1 MRGRKLLSIFAL
13 FVLVIGIAAC
23 DSGGGNNNGG
33 GPTPP
38 PPTQPP
44 PNNACNA
51 PTLNTPYLTDDMEEF
66 FVFTS
71 STSDLS
77 VRVFSD
83 GGTVFM
89 LADDGMSIFGFRG
102 LPINDGGNCGMIS
115 ASVDFNSDGTFDET
129 ATNFMSACARL
140 NDGANITLIDGPSSV
155 MASMAF
161 EDQLLELFNE
171 VLFFNVLGPVSCTS
185 VEDVD
190 PGSTFGSL
198 LAQLQAQ

>member
-1 MRGRKLLSIFAL
+1 MRGRKLLSILAL
-13 FVLVIGIAAC
+13 FVFVIGIAAC
-23 DSGGGNNNGG
+23 DSGGGGDNNGG
-33 GPTPP
+33 GPTDAPP
-38 PPTQPP
+38 PP

-51 PTLNTPYLTDDMEEF
+51 PTLNTPFLMDNMEEF

-83 GGTVFM
+83 GNTVFI

-102 LPINDGGNCGMIS
+102 LPINNGGNCGMIS

-140 NDGANITLIDGPSSV
+140 NDGANLTLIDGPSSV

-171 VLFFNVLGPVSCTS
+171 VLFFNTLGPVSCTS